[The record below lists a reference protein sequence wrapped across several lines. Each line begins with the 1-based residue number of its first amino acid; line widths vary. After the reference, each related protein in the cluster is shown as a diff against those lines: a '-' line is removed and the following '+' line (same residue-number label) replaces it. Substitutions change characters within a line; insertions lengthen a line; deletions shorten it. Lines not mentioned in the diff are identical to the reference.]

1 MSARAADLVTSLVA
15 QVRAVFSA
23 TTDPLT
29 GDHLTA
35 GEHVSWAIQHRM
47 RRWSF
52 LGIIT
57 GATLV
62 CWATRNPTVLTWW
75 NLAASYG
82 ALVIEGITAMA
93 LINQTMRD
101 AVVSRSVRA
110 MEEQNLRMEQEHGEM
125 LAAIHATICASTDT
139 SGRSQR
145 APTTRRTTARRAE
158 KAGKAS

>member
-15 QVRAVFSA
+15 QVRAMFSA

-29 GDHLTA
+29 GDRLTA

-101 AVVSRSVRA
+101 AVVSRHTRA
-110 MEEQNLRMEQEHGEM
+110 TADRVAEMAEQTARMEREHGEQ
-125 LAAIHATICASTDT
+125 LAAIHAAVCVNSNANAN
-139 SGRSQR
+139 
-145 APTTRRTTARRAE
+145 APTTRRSTRR
-158 KAGKAS
+158 KA